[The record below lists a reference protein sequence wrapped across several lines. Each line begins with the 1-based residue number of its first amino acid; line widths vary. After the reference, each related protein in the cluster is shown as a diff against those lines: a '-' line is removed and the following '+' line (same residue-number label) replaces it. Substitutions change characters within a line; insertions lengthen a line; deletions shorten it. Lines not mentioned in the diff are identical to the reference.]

1 MAFFAGVAK
10 HVITPYVGIGM
21 EGNAREE
28 GSRGVHDDLYARAIV
43 LRNEAGQECA
53 IVALDLCM
61 LPGWV
66 AARVRELICAQS
78 PLQPEQVLVAATHTH
93 AGPITIG
100 IFGEE
105 PDKVYLSEVAATA
118 AGAVLDAYRNT
129 VPAVVGFARGCAE
142 EPVNNRRLRTAD
154 GVLHMNWEGLDPQDV
169 AEVLG
174 PTDPEIAIMR
184 VDTPEGKPLATLINY
199 ALHPAILAG
208 DNWLISA
215 DWPGYAIGV
224 IEKLRGGMGLFL
236 NGGTGNINHINYKR
250 PEQKRGFYEAERL
263 GTIVGCAAMEGLL
276 VAEQTTDE
284 ATIQCAHRTVTV
296 EGRHVSDEQVAEARA
311 LLAAH
316 TGPLLEAATDGAPD
330 ALFASEL
337 VKLAERGAFTR
348 DLEVQMLRI
357 GDAAFFTFPG
367 EVFVE
372 YQLQV
377 KQRNPLAHTFFV
389 GYANDYQ
396 GYVPTPEALEQGG
409 YEARPMS
416 WSQFGPDT
424 GQQLVDGALGLLP
437 AE

>member
-1 MAFFAGVAK
+1 MALFAGAAK

-21 EGNAREE
+21 EGNARDE
-28 GSRGVHDDLYARAIV
+28 GSRGVHDDLYARALV

-53 IVALDLCM
+53 IVALDICM

-66 AARVRELICAQS
+66 AARVRELIAADS
-78 PLQPEQVLVAATHTH
+78 PLQAEQVLVAATHTH
-93 AGPITIG
+93 AGPVTIG
-100 IFGEE
+100 IFGEA

-118 AGAVLDAYRNT
+118 AGAVLEAYRNT

-154 GVLHMNWEGLDPQDV
+154 GATHMNWEGLDPAEV

-174 PTDPEIAIMR
+174 PIDPEVMVMR
-184 VDTPEGKPLATLINY
+184 VDTAEGEPLATVINY

-215 DWPGYAIGV
+215 DWPGYAVGV

-236 NGGTGNINHINYKR
+236 NGGTGNINHINYLR
-250 PEQKRGFYEAERL
+250 SDQKRGFYEAERL
-263 GTIVGCAAMEGLL
+263 GTIVGCAALQGLL
-276 VAEQTTDE
+276 AEEETTDE
-284 ATIQCAHRTVTV
+284 AVIGCASRTVTV
-296 EGRHVSDEQVAEARA
+296 AGRQVSDEQLAEARA

-316 TGPLLEAATDGAPD
+316 KGPLLEAATDGAPD

-337 VKLAERGAFTR
+337 VKLAERGAFTK
-348 DLEVQMLRI
+348 DLEVQALRI
-357 GDAAFFTFPG
+357 GEAAFFAFPC

-372 YQLQV
+372 YQLQL
-377 KQRNPLAHTFFV
+377 KQRNPLSHTFFV

-396 GYVPTPEALEQGG
+396 GYIPTPEAMEQGG

-416 WSQFGPDT
+416 WSQFAPEA
-424 GQQLVDGALGLLP
+424 GQQLADEAIEVLPVD
-437 AE
+437 